1 MYMLLWLVFG
11 VTDTDRERQSPLR
24 SGKGSGGLHGG
35 QKHVGVQRVVKE
47 VAESQVPKPRLRGF
61 GGGDETEGRTVSQV
75 KRINPFQLL
84 AKGETHHLH
93 PGHGKQLDQ
102 PLSECSLSSDPLVTG
117 DQRNHR
123 G

>member
-1 MYMLLWLVFG
+1 MWLVFG
-11 VTDTDRERQSPLR
+11 IIDTNRELQSPLG
-24 SGKGSGGLHGG
+24 SGKGSGGLHCG
-35 QKHVGVQRVVKE
+35 QEHMRVQRTVKE
-47 VAESQVPKPRLRGF
+47 VAESQIPKPRLRDF
-61 GGGDETEGRTVSQV
+61 GGGDETERRTVSQV

-93 PGHGKQLDQ
+93 PGHRKQLDQ

-117 DQRNHR
+117 DQRNNR